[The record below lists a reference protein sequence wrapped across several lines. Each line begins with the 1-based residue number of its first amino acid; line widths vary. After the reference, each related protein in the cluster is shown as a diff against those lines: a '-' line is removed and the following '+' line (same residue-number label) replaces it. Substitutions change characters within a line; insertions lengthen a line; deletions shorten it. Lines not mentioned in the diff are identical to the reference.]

1 MKAENKVVEIDVVE
15 IDVDNNQIII
25 NILNDDYD
33 LSDFEVKKIIIGASL
48 DRDLPEKVLFASID
62 FVKNAEI
69 IRK

>member
-1 MKAENKVVEIDVVE
+1 MKTEIKIVE

-25 NILNDDYD
+25 NISNDGYD
-33 LSDFEVKKIIIGASL
+33 LSDFEIKKRIIGASL

-62 FVKNAEI
+62 FVKSAEI